1 MHDLVPCPASTLHPI
16 LHPRGLG
23 SCGTT
28 PSPQNPHRSPLHAH
42 LAGPAP
48 CAALQRPSGP
58 DLGHPVQ
65 RRLPLAAQL
74 VHGRHSTGLGHPR
87 YATRLPRVVSILG
100 RVCWCWRLLTL
111 RGRWEGGGV
120 PDVTSATGGP
130 VLFGPAPF
138 VGMRAGAA
146 WPPHSGLGCLLP
158 STWKH
163 SVASVSPAFQH
174 PPDAGDD
181 SFVSF
186 V

>member
-111 RGRWEGGGV
+111 RGRWEGGG
-120 PDVTSATGGP
+120 GG
-130 VLFGPAPF
+130 ARRDACHW
-138 VGMRAGAA
+138 RAGALRPRA
-146 WPPHSGLGCLLP
+146 LCRNACWRC
-158 STWKH
+158 
-163 SVASVSPAFQH
+163 VAPAFRFGLPAPVHLEAQRCIGFPRIST
-174 PPDAGDD
+174 PPGRWR
-181 SFVSF
+181 
-186 V
+186 